1 MPLPAENVFCRKRSC
16 VTTLQFFQSAVL
28 DMNMLSI
35 AIINRSEVFADDPD
49 YTPPG
54 HWKDT
59 YRQWVLWKH
68 GYLGRPS
75 RRVIPSCV
83 VWAVRNK
90 YPAPDGQ
97 YLGFKE
103 Y

>member
-1 MPLPAENVFCRKRSC
+1 MIRTIAHPAIGKQRIANGYCGSMA
-16 VTTLQFFQSAVL
+16 TLAEQT
-28 DMNMLSI
+28 
-35 AIINRSEVFADDPD
+35 E
-49 YTPPG
+49 
-54 HWKDT
+54 
-59 YRQWVLWKH
+59 
-68 GYLGRPS
+68 
-75 RRVIPSCV
+75 SCV